1 MAQALSQKEGE
12 KAALTERLAGL
23 QQDLE
28 TARLEM
34 ERGRRDALS
43 LHEQDKVGNHDGWGQ
58 LEVILIGK
66 K

>member
-12 KAALTERLAGL
+12 KATLTERLADL

-28 TARLEM
+28 TAGLEM

-43 LHEQDKVGNHDGWGQ
+43 LHEQDKVENHDGWGQ
-58 LEVILIGK
+58 LEVILIQN
-66 K
+66 